1 MGKKAVEESHHP
13 AKFCGHRYS
22 GSVDIMV
29 LVCEVI
35 SLDYVTK
42 GWSNMGRRPL

>member
-1 MGKKAVEESHHP
+1 MIIWVDIMGKKAVKASQNP

-29 LVCEVI
+29 LVWEVI
-35 SLDYVTK
+35 SH
-42 GWSNMGRRPL
+42 RRPS